1 MTDATPARAV
11 FYHRVGRHREDTD
24 EECRRQARR
33 LADWAE
39 SNPIRPALL
48 DGDRRK
54 QDVPRPGGRRQ
65 MIKFAFYGRA
75 NAENLGMTRLW
86 QYGTAAALIR
96 DAGGEVVAEYMDT
109 GVSRNMPWQE
119 RPRAKALLEAFE
131 KPGCTLALAVA
142 DICCVLGPGPLRPV
156 LGLLARH
163 GVPLWAPEF
172 SGLADPASRAH
183 QLIIAA
189 LDGSHLPGSR
199 RLARTQRPTAAGGPG
214 QVAVT
219 PVPPAARGARG
230 ARGACTALAAGEGR

>member
-11 FYHRVGRHREDTD
+11 FYHRVGRNREDTD

-75 NAENLGMTRLW
+75 NAENPGMARLW

-96 DAGGEVVAEYMDT
+96 DAGGEIVAEYMDT
-109 GVSRNMPWQE
+109 GVSRNMPWRE
-119 RPRAKALLEAFE
+119 RPQAKALWEAFE
-131 KPGCTLALAVA
+131 RPGCILTALAVA
-142 DICCVLGPGPLRPV
+142 DICRVLGPGQLRPV

-163 GVPLWAPEF
+163 GVQLWAPEF
-172 SGLADPASRAH
+172 SGLADPGNNAH
-183 QLIIAA
+183 QLIITA
-189 LDGSHLPGSR
+189 LDGPRLPGSR
-199 RLARTQRPTAAGGPG
+199 RLARAQRPAAASGPG

-219 PVPPAARGARG
+219 PVPAAARGAR
-230 ARGACTALAAGEGR
+230 RACTALAAGGGR